1 MLLPNISRWPHFL
14 LVWHDLMEN
23 YGRGPERLYNIGSN
37 KYADSSGVVKHARDC
52 QIPFRLIFIILITP
66 ILASKVHP
74 STHRAPPS
82 LNCHG
87 THHARVSFVAHRNVG
102 GEGPKVLQRQSKYA
116 SAYHHI
122 WYTTII
128 HPYQQHQRQQ
138 RQRQQHQQQGQDQQ
152 QRTTATNPDH
162 SWPQSHPSKCS
173 TVPANVAH
181 IWPCH
186 GPWG

>member
-1 MLLPNISRWPHFL
+1 MWWKVMEEVLNASITSDQINLPTAAVSWNMLAMAKSLSGLYSLSWSSIQSPSFHPPGPTQPQLPRHAPCQSVLRSSPQCGW
-14 LVWHDLMEN
+14 
-23 YGRGPERLYNIGSN
+23 GR
-37 KYADSSGVVKHARDC
+37 A
-52 QIPFRLIFIILITP
+52 
-66 ILASKVHP
+66 
-74 STHRAPPS
+74 
-82 LNCHG
+82 
-87 THHARVSFVAHRNVG
+87 
-102 GEGPKVLQRQSKYA
+102 EGPAETEQICLGVS
-116 SAYHHI
+116 SP

-162 SWPQSHPSKCS
+162 RWPQSQPSKCS

-181 IWPCH
+181 IWPYH

>member
-1 MLLPNISRWPHFL
+1 MLSPNISRWPHFL
-14 LVWHDLMEN
+14 LVWHDSMES

-37 KYADSSGVVKHARDC
+37 KSANSGVVKHARDC

-116 SAYHHI
+116 LAYHHLDI
-122 WYTTII
+122 PQSSTLTSSTSD
-128 HPYQQHQRQQ
+128 RDSSNNNSNTNNKAKTNNKGQQ
-138 RQRQQHQQQGQDQQ
+138 RPTPITADHNRNHQNAVLYLL
-152 QRTTATNPDH
+152 T
-162 SWPQSHPSKCS
+162 
-173 TVPANVAH
+173 
-181 IWPCH
+181 
-186 GPWG
+186 